1 MMSKL
6 RKITSNESG
15 MAIIMVTTA
24 VAILTFILVEFTF
37 ETKLN
42 KIRVENQVDRYQAR
56 LNAEA
61 GIKFALAKLKIYR
74 VAWNTLEDNESMKK
88 TVSPSMAEKVVT
100 QPFFYPI
107 PLDKRANIIQKNAV
121 AEFEKNNLIN
131 GEMNV
136 EIQPITGFLNP
147 NTLKVIKEANSNQ
160 NQGQDNNDR
169 DDNNETSNLKP
180 FQFMEKTFFET
191 LEKLVKD
198 KNETDEE
205 FALKYSNLNVEL
217 LIKELKYYVNNPKD
231 YDEPEK
237 ADIEKNYELAGIK
250 AKHAPLETLDE
261 MYMLQGWDDEIVNLL
276 KDKMSVHQVSVININ
291 EITENQ
297 LRVLFPAITN
307 FQVETFFKRK
317 NGDDEQGQKAKD
329 FQDEPEFKKYI
340 TEELGVLDASSYDKR
355 IAEFKKARIT
365 LGVAAKLFK
374 VISKGAIGR
383 TSYTLEA
390 FIDLPVKPEPPKETK
405 PKSNTS
411 RNGQENN
418 SDLNGEDGDNGN
430 SQSNSNEND
439 GKETKPAKIYLLEP
453 RIVEIRQI

>member
-1 MMSKL
+1 MNKL
-6 RKITSNESG
+6 KQLTTNQGG

-131 GEMNV
+131 GQMNV

-147 NTLKVIKEANSNQ
+147 NTLKVIKETNDNEENQ
-160 NQGQDNNDR
+160 DSQRSENNDGS
-169 DDNNETSNLKP
+169 ETSNLKP

-217 LIKELKYYVNNPKD
+217 LIKELKYYINNPKD

-237 ADIEKNYELAGIK
+237 ADIEKNYELEGIK
-250 AKHAPLETLDE
+250 AKHAPLESIDE
-261 MYMLQGWDDEIVNLL
+261 MYMLQGWDDDIVNLL
-276 KDKMSVHQVSVININ
+276 IDKMSVHQVSVININ

-297 LRVLFPAITN
+297 LRVLFPTITN
-307 FQVETFFKRK
+307 FQVESFFKRK

-340 TEELGVLDASSYDKR
+340 TDELGVIDATGYDKR
-355 IAEFKKARIT
+355 IGEFKKASIT

-374 VISKGAIGR
+374 VISKGMIGR

-390 FIDLPVKPEPPKETK
+390 FIDLPVKPEPPKVTK
-405 PKSNTS
+405 PEKNKPVT
-411 RNGQENN
+411 
-418 SDLNGEDGDNGN
+418 DP
-430 SQSNSNEND
+430 END
-439 GKETKPAKIYLLEP
+439 PENDPQDNPGKDDAKPSKLYLLEP